1 MSKSLEEL
9 KDLFSNFDGNLQA
22 EFIDQFPEIWDDCY
36 DIEMGSRYHRLM
48 TSCML
53 AGWFAAIKAVSERE
67 NDALKFIKDKIEY
80 HKQAYSLD
88 LFPNSEKLDDNST
101 RESISAKMGR
111 HMCDVFLC
119 YLNEALKDYR
129 GMK

>member
-22 EFIDQFPEIWDDCY
+22 EFIEQFPEIWDDCY

-53 AGWFAAIKAVSERE
+53 AGWFSAIKAVSERE
-67 NDALKFIKDKIEY
+67 KTINEKEIVDIITEWKHFWMNQTQNNKQDYENYFRRASGIDANMKYNL
-80 HKQAYSLD
+80 
-88 LFPNSEKLDDNST
+88 
-101 RESISAKMGR
+101 AKR
-111 HMCDVFLC
+111 II
-119 YLNEALKDYR
+119 EALKDYR

>member
-1 MSKSLEEL
+1 MSSKSLDEL
-9 KDLFSNFDGNLQA
+9 RYLFSNFDGISQA
-22 EFIDQFPEIWDDCY
+22 EFIEQFPEIWDDAY

-67 NDALKFIKDKIEY
+67 KKFIKRTESAISFLDGINDKTIAEIEVY
-80 HKQAYSLD
+80 NSL
-88 LFPNSEKLDDNST
+88 S
-101 RESISAKMGR
+101 
-111 HMCDVFLC
+111 
-119 YLNEALKDYR
+119 EALKNYR

>member
-22 EFIDQFPEIWDDCY
+22 EFIEQFPEIWDDCY

-53 AGWFAAIKAVSERE
+53 AGWFSAIKAVSERE
-67 NDALKFIKDKIEY
+67 KKLLNALLSYQGQVLRVYGDKIPDAF
-80 HKQAYSLD
+80 KIPYS
-88 LFPNSEKLDDNST
+88 FAE
-101 RESISAKMGR
+101 
-111 HMCDVFLC
+111 
-119 YLNEALKDYR
+119 EALKDYR
-129 GMK
+129 GMKNGKIE